1 MSDWLILVEHATD
14 VAQHETPHKV
24 LRVRDYLANPRLFM
38 ARRPNIINLARS
50 YAYQSNGYYASL
62 LAEARGHRIVPSAQS
77 MVELS
82 RKTLYAQALPEL
94 NAALQRDTETAPL
107 DARHLLIAFGHAEQA
122 GLKRFG
128 RLLFDWFRVPVLDV
142 SLTPDGRQIDRIR
155 PVAPN
160 TLKGDARAF
169 FLDSLAAH
177 TSRSWVDQKEK
188 APARWSLAV
197 LTDAKEA
204 LPPSKPSSLKR
215 LAAVAAK
222 MGVEVAPIGPND
234 LASLAEY
241 DALFIR
247 ATTAIDNY
255 TYRFARRAEQEGM
268 PVIDDTASIIRC
280 TNKVFLKELLE
291 LGGVP
296 GPRTEV
302 LDETQS
308 LDGLLE
314 RLGTPV
320 VLKAPDGSF
329 SRSVHKVSSDA
340 ELKERARALFR
351 DTALIIAQEYM
362 PTAYDWRVGVLDGK
376 PLFACKYKMARGHW
390 QIIKHG
396 EGGKV
401 TEGGSETVDVADAP
415 AEVIDTAVRAARLIG
430 QGLYGIDLKQNDRG
444 VFVIEVNDNP
454 NLESEVEGL
463 VLKDRLWQ
471 AVITWFADRLERR
484 IGNLVQ
490 APSPATD
497 PVRRSEP

>member
-38 ARRPNIINLARS
+38 SRRPNIINLARS

-62 LAEARGHRIVPSAQS
+62 LAEARGHRIVPTAQS

-94 NAALQRDTETAPL
+94 DAALARETEGRDIPAGS
-107 DARHLLIAFGHAEQA
+107 LLVAFGRVREP

-128 RLLFDWFRVPVLDV
+128 RLLFDWFRVPVLEV
-142 SLTPDGRQIDRIR
+142 SLNPGGRIERIR
-155 PVAPN
+155 PVPPN
-160 TLKGDARAF
+160 TLKGAARDF
-169 FLDSLAAH
+169 FLESLDAH
-177 TSRSWVDQKEK
+177 TGRAWTAQKDRV
-188 APARWSLAV
+188 PARWSLAV
-197 LTDAKEA
+197 LADPKEA
-204 LPPSKPSSLKR
+204 LPPSSPASLKR

-234 LASLAEY
+234 LSSLAEY

-268 PVIDDTASIIRC
+268 PVIDDTASMIRC
-280 TNKVFLKELLE
+280 TNKVFLKELME

-296 GPRTEV
+296 CPRTEV
-302 LDETQS
+302 LDENQS
-308 LDGLLE
+308 LDGLIE
-314 RLGTPV
+314 RLGSPV

-329 SRSVHKVSSDA
+329 SRSVHKVSSEA
-340 ELKERARALFR
+340 ELKERAKALFK

-376 PLFACKYKMARGHW
+376 PLYACKYKMARGHW

-401 TEGGSETVDVADAP
+401 TEGGSETVAVEDAP
-415 AEVIDTAVRAARLIG
+415 SEVIDIAVKAARLIG

-454 NLESEVEGL
+454 NLDGEVEGL
-463 VLKDRLWQ
+463 VLKDALWQ
-471 AVITWFADRLERR
+471 SIISWFADRLERR
-484 IGNLVQ
+484 IGGAPGQ
-490 APSPATD
+490 AARD
-497 PVRRSEP
+497 AGA

>member
-1 MSDWLILVEHATD
+1 VSDWLILVEHATD

-62 LAEARGHRIVPSAQS
+62 LAEARGHRIVPTAQS

-94 NAALQRDTETAPL
+94 NAALTRDIGTAAP
-107 DARHLLIAFGHAEQA
+107 DARTLLVAFGRTEDSR
-122 GLKRFG
+122 LRRFG
-128 RLLFDWFRVPVLDV
+128 RLLFDWFRVPVLEV
-142 SLTPDGRQIDRIR
+142 TLAPAGLQIERIR

-160 TLKGDARAF
+160 TLKGEARAF
-169 FLDSLAAH
+169 FLDSLDSH
-177 TSRSWVDQKEK
+177 TSRAWVAQKEK
-188 APARWSLAV
+188 APSRWSLAV
-197 LTDAKEA
+197 LTDPKEA
-204 LPPSKPSSLKR
+204 LPPSRPASLKR
-215 LAAVAAK
+215 LATVAAR

-268 PVIDDTASIIRC
+268 PVIDDTGSIIRC

-291 LGGVP
+291 QAGVP

-302 LDETQS
+302 LDEAQS
-308 LDGLLE
+308 LDGLLD

-329 SRSVHKVSSDA
+329 SRSVHKVASES
-340 ELKERARALFR
+340 ELRTQAKALFK

-362 PTAYDWRVGVLDGK
+362 PTAYDWRVGVLDGQ
-376 PLFACKYKMARGHW
+376 PLYACKYKMARGHW

-396 EGGKV
+396 AGGKV
-401 TEGGSETVDVADAP
+401 TEGGFETLDVADAP
-415 AEVIDTAVRAARLIG
+415 ADVIDTAVRSARLIG
-430 QGLYGIDLKQNDRG
+430 QGLYGIDLKQNDQG

-454 NLESEVEGL
+454 NLETDVEGA
-463 VLKDRLWQ
+463 VLKDRLWE
-471 AVITWFADRLERR
+471 AIIAWFSTRLERR
-484 IGNLVQ
+484 IGNP
-490 APSPATD
+490 AARPSSNGARAMSGD
-497 PVRRSEP
+497 

>member
-38 ARRPNIINLARS
+38 SRRPNIINLARS

-62 LAEARGHRIVPSAQS
+62 LAEARGHRIVPTAQS

-94 NAALQRDTETAPL
+94 DAALARETEGRDTPAGPL
-107 DARHLLIAFGHAEQA
+107 LVAFGRVREP

-142 SLTPDGRQIDRIR
+142 TLNAAGRIERIR
-155 PVAPN
+155 PLPPN
-160 TLKGDARAF
+160 TLKGEARDF
-169 FLDSLAAH
+169 FLESLDAH
-177 TSRSWVDQKEK
+177 TGRAWTAQKDRV
-188 APARWSLAV
+188 PARWSLAV
-197 LTDAKEA
+197 LADPKEA
-204 LPPSKPSSLKR
+204 LPPSSAASLKR

-234 LASLAEY
+234 LSSLAEY

-268 PVIDDTASIIRC
+268 PVIDDTASMIRC
-280 TNKVFLKELLE
+280 TNKVFLKELME

-296 GPRTEV
+296 CPRTEV
-302 LDETQS
+302 LDENQS
-308 LDGLLE
+308 LDGLIE
-314 RLGTPV
+314 RLGSPV

-329 SRSVHKVSSDA
+329 SRSVHKVSSEA
-340 ELKERARALFR
+340 ELKERAKALFK

-376 PLFACKYKMARGHW
+376 PLYACKYKMARGHW

-401 TEGGSETVDVADAP
+401 TEGGSETVAVENAP
-415 AEVIDTAVRAARLIG
+415 AEVIDVAVKAARMIG

-454 NLESEVEGL
+454 NLDAEVEGL
-463 VLKDRLWQ
+463 VLKDALWQ
-471 AVITWFADRLERR
+471 SIISWFADRLERR
-484 IGNLVQ
+484 IGGAPGQ
-490 APSPATD
+490 AARD
-497 PVRRSEP
+497 AGA

>member
-1 MSDWLILVEHATD
+1 VSDWLILVEHATD

-38 ARRPNIINLARS
+38 SRRPNIINLARS

-62 LAEARGHRIVPSAQS
+62 LAEARGHRIVPTAQS

-94 NAALQRDTETAPL
+94 DAALARETEGRNMPAVPL
-107 DARHLLIAFGHAEQA
+107 LVAFGRVHEP

-128 RLLFDWFRVPVLDV
+128 RLLFDWFRVPVLEV
-142 SLTPDGRQIDRIR
+142 SLNPGGRIERIR
-155 PVAPN
+155 PVPPN
-160 TLKGDARAF
+160 TLKGEARDF
-169 FLDSLAAH
+169 FLESLDAH
-177 TSRSWVDQKEK
+177 TGRAWTAQKDRV
-188 APARWSLAV
+188 PARWSLAV
-197 LTDAKEA
+197 LADPKEA
-204 LPPSKPSSLKR
+204 LPPSSPASLKR

-234 LASLAEY
+234 LSSLAEY

-268 PVIDDTASIIRC
+268 PVIDDTASMIRC
-280 TNKVFLKELLE
+280 TNKVFLKELME

-296 GPRTEV
+296 CPRTEV
-302 LDETQS
+302 LDENQS
-308 LDGLLE
+308 LDGLIE
-314 RLGTPV
+314 RLGSPV

-329 SRSVHKVSSDA
+329 SRSVHKVANEA
-340 ELKERARALFR
+340 ELKERAKALFK

-376 PLFACKYKMARGHW
+376 PLYACKYKMARGHW

-401 TEGGSETVDVADAP
+401 TEGGSETVAVEEAP
-415 AEVIDTAVRAARLIG
+415 AEVIEVAVKAARLIG

-454 NLESEVEGL
+454 NIDGEVEGL
-463 VLKDRLWQ
+463 VLKDALWQ
-471 AVITWFADRLERR
+471 SIISWFADRLERR
-484 IGNLVQ
+484 IGGVPGQ
-490 APSPATD
+490 TGRDTGA
-497 PVRRSEP
+497 

>member
-62 LAEARGHRIVPSAQS
+62 LAEARGHRIVPNAQS

-94 NAALQRDTETAPL
+94 NAALARETETAPVETKS
-107 DARHLLIAFGHAEQA
+107 LLVAFGHVDRP

-128 RLLFDWFRVPVLDV
+128 RLLFDWFRVPVLEV
-142 SLTPDGRQIDRIR
+142 TLGKGGREIERIK

-160 TLKGDARAF
+160 TLKGEARDF
-169 FLDSLAAH
+169 FLESLEAH
-177 TSRSWVDQKEK
+177 TSRSWVAQKEK
-188 APARWSLAV
+188 APSRWSLAV
-197 LTDAKEA
+197 LTDPKEA

-308 LDGLLE
+308 LDGLID
-314 RLGTPV
+314 RLGSPV

-329 SRSVHKVSSDA
+329 SRSVHKVSSEA
-340 ELKERARALFR
+340 ELRERAKALFR

-376 PLFACKYKMARGHW
+376 PLYACKYKMARGHW

-401 TEGGSETVDVADAP
+401 TEGGSETLDVAEAP
-415 AEVIDTAVRAARLIG
+415 AEVIDMAVRAARLIG

-454 NLESEVEGL
+454 NLETEVEGA

-471 AVITWFADRLERR
+471 AIIAWFAERLEKR
-484 IGNLVQ
+484 IGGLASAA
-490 APSPATD
+490 APLEAA
-497 PVRRSEP
+497 RRGEA

>member
-24 LRVRDYLANPRLFM
+24 LRVRDYLANPRLFT

-62 LAEARGHRIVPSAQS
+62 LAEARGHRIVPTAQS

-94 NAALQRDTETAPL
+94 DAALARECEGRSMPEGPL
-107 DARHLLIAFGHAEQA
+107 LVAFGRVRQD

-142 SLTPDGRQIDRIR
+142 SLSPAGRIERIR
-155 PVAPN
+155 PVPPN
-160 TLKGDARAF
+160 TLKGDARGF
-169 FLDSLAAH
+169 FLESLDAH
-177 TSRSWVDQKEK
+177 TRRAWPAQKDR
-188 APARWSLAV
+188 AAARWSLAV
-197 LTDAKEA
+197 LSDPKET
-204 LPPSKPSSLKR
+204 LPPSSAASLKR

-222 MGVEVAPIGPND
+222 MGVEVAPLGPND

-268 PVIDDTASIIRC
+268 PVIDDTASMIRC

-291 LGGVP
+291 LGNVP
-296 GPRTEV
+296 APRTEV
-302 LDETQS
+302 LDESQP
-308 LDGLLE
+308 LDGLLD

-329 SRSVHKVSSDA
+329 SRSVHKVASEA
-340 ELKERARALFR
+340 ELKQRARALFK

-376 PLFACKYKMARGHW
+376 PLYACKYKMARGHW

-401 TEGGSETVDVADAP
+401 TEGGFETVPVADAP
-415 AEVIDTAVRAARLIG
+415 AEVIDIAVRAARLIG

-454 NLESEVEGL
+454 NLDSEVEGA
-463 VLKDRLWQ
+463 VLKDGLWH
-471 AVITWFADRLERR
+471 AIIAWFAERLERR
-484 IGNLVQ
+484 IGGLTPGAAARQ
-490 APSPATD
+490 PGS
-497 PVRRSEP
+497 